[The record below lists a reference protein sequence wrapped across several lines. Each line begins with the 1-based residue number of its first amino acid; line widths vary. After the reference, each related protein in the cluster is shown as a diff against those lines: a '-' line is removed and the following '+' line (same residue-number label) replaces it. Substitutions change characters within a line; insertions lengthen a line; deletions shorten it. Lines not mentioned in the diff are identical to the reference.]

1 MSRGHQ
7 FFLDMYLVLLLLF
20 CPLSTRN
27 HNHNAM
33 IAIALSTTNS
43 IDSSNKPTAVVH
55 EDDDNDKQ
63 HRRTMHDNVSD
74 NNKTKRE
81 RPRIP
86 VLRYENEWVCV
97 NKPTSMTVYRGKNTK
112 RSELVLTTTLKRQLS
127 RKVFPV
133 HRLDHRTSGAL
144 LLAFNSNMAGVL
156 HDALRQGSKEYVA
169 LLRGGWPLENKDE
182 SIVVEKPLRVD
193 GVMKD
198 ARTVFECIA
207 TTQGSG
213 LSNRQIY
220 NDHDNEICN
229 DEGFIKS
236 LNAGEQA
243 DAVLPACTLVR
254 AKPETGRWHQI
265 RRHAYRIGMPV
276 IGDSEHGDSR
286 ANRWWRRNMGLNRL
300 ALHCFSLDIRIR
312 ASAANEKKVV
322 DNDEITNILAPLPEE
337 FSAVLRRSEL
347 QDLWEEAISQEA
359 RLAQEP
365 FDFRGGSFGRK
376 WGNSGGE

>member
-1 MSRGHQ
+1 
-7 FFLDMYLVLLLLF
+7 MYLVLLLLF
-20 CPLSTRN
+20 CPLSARN
-27 HNHNAM
+27 RNHNAM

-43 IDSSNKPTAVVH
+43 LDSSNKPTAVVH
-55 EDDDNDKQ
+55 EDGDNDKHQ
-63 HRRTMHDNVSD
+63 RTMQHDVTLD
-74 NNKTKRE
+74 NKKKKE

-97 NKPTSMTVYRGKNTK
+97 NKPASMTVYRGKNTK

-156 HDALRQGSKEYVA
+156 HDALRHGSKEYVA
-169 LLRGGWPLENKDE
+169 LLRGGWPLEKKDE
-182 SIVVEKPLRVD
+182 SIVVQEPLRVD

-220 NDHDNEICN
+220 NDNGNEICN
-229 DEGFIKS
+229 DEGLIKS

-265 RRHAYRIGMPV
+265 RRHAYSIGMPI

-286 ANRWWRRNMGLNRL
+286 ANRWWRINMGLNRL

-322 DNDEITNILAPLPEE
+322 DNGEMTNIVAPLPEE
-337 FSAVLRRSEL
+337 FSAVFRRSEL
-347 QDLWEEAISQEA
+347 QDLWKEAIDQEA

-376 WGNSGGE
+376 WGNSSRL